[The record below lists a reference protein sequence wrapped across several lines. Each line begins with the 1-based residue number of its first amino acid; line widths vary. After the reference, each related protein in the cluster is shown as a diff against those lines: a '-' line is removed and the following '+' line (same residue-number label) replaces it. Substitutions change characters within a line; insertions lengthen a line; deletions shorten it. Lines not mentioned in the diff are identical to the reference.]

1 MTLDERLTRLRSMST
16 AEVKA
21 EWRRVFGTPAPPAF
35 GTALTTRAIAA
46 RYQEQALGGLSKGEL
61 RILKR
66 QVRKN
71 ERKPTAAPV
80 IKPGTWLS
88 RTWHGEVHEVVV
100 LDGSYE
106 YRGARHASLSAI
118 ARNITGAHWSGPRF
132 FGLHSP
138 RLGTLKVGASA

>member
-1 MTLDERLTRLRSMST
+1 MATAHHPGRVDRLPQEGARGHQRESRRRAGVPPRTGSSPVTLDERLTRLRSMST

-66 QVRKN
+66 
-71 ERKPTAAPV
+71 
-80 IKPGTWLS
+80 
-88 RTWHGEVHEVVV
+88 
-100 LDGSYE
+100 
-106 YRGARHASLSAI
+106 
-118 ARNITGAHWSGPRF
+118 
-132 FGLHSP
+132 
-138 RLGTLKVGASA
+138 